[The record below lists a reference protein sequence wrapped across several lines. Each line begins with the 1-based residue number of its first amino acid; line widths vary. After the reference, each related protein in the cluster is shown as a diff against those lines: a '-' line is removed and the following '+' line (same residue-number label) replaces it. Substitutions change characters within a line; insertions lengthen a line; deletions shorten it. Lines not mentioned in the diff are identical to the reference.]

1 MSEKKSSIS
10 EQLAKLDELLAW
22 FDSDDFEIDAALDV
36 FEEARKLADAIE
48 RDLETVKNDITVIGE
63 RFDRDRE

>member
-1 MSEKKSSIS
+1 MSEKKSSIR

-36 FEEARKLADAIE
+36 FEEAKKLADAIE
-48 RDLETVKNDITVIGE
+48 QDLETVKNDITVIDE
-63 RFDRDRE
+63 KFNRDKE